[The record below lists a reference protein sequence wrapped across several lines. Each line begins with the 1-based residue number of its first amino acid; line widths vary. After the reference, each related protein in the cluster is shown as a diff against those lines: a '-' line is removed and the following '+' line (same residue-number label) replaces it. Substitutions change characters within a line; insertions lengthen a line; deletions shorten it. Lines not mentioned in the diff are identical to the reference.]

1 MRSLNRWSPTNS
13 WLCAPA
19 MLLGLLLG
27 ACAASSGSGRA
38 EAAPAP
44 TPRAESEARDLT
56 LVFLKTG
63 PKSGQ
68 LSPEENGRAFSGHF
82 ANMMRLAEE
91 RHLLLAGPFGEPRH
105 DPALR
110 GLFILDTADRQAA
123 MALAETDPT
132 AQLGIFQLEYH
143 TLRTA
148 APLRALLEREMELE
162 AEARRAKRT
171 RSPGEG
177 GRGYVLLHAAD
188 GERAMQALAPL
199 VAEEG
204 RAGPVLLLGRF
215 DHSKVFAILDAT
227 DVESARRALGAAAEQ
242 AGPLILDAWFA
253 SGQLAHL
260 PALAGAQPAG
270 AQPTKGN

>member
-1 MRSLNRWSPTNS
+1 MRRSRQPSLSLIVP
-13 WLCAPA
+13 
-19 MLLGLLLG
+19 LLAVALG
-27 ACAASSGSGRA
+27 ACAATSGAGAVSA
-38 EAAPAP
+38 LVVPTSAAPAP
-44 TPRAESEARDLT
+44 TARAESEARDLT

-63 PKSGQ
+63 PKTGQ

-82 ANMMRLAEE
+82 ANMLRLAEE
-91 RHLLLAGPFGEPRH
+91 RHLLLAGPFGEQRH
-105 DPALR
+105 DPELR

-132 AQLGIFQLEYH
+132 TQAGVFQLEYH

-148 APLRALLEREMELE
+148 APLRALLEREMELVE
-162 AEARRAKRT
+162 EARRAERT

-177 GRGYVLLHAAD
+177 GRLYVLVHASD
-188 GERAMQALAPL
+188 GDRAMRALAPL

-227 DVESARRALGAAAEQ
+227 DEPAARSALGAAVRET
-242 AGPLILDAWFA
+242 GPLIFDTWFA
-253 SGQLAHL
+253 SGQLAQL
-260 PALAGAQPAG
+260 PTLAAASKPAE
-270 AQPTKGN
+270 GN